1 MVTGSASEA
10 AKIHAVKW
18 YVAAALLGCCLLIMP
33 GPAVPASAARPA
45 PGVKDLTAQ
54 ASDPTAPLVQA
65 QVTYLYSD
73 AIRNGSGSARQLL
86 FEPVIPVPSN
96 QLVPMSQIL
105 RPTVPWLKAPNGKS
119 GLGDINLE
127 HVFVPESHD
136 WGTLG
141 FGYSLTLPTAE
152 HRELGAGKYQAGPAM
167 SVIYYGIKHWQLGGT
182 ATQTWSV
189 AGNGDRDDVTQ
200 FTLQPIINYLHGRWY
215 TGIGDFIWSYDW
227 KNNQG
232 WTIPLGFQ
240 VGRITDIG
248 SQKFNLSVEALWV
261 PIQNGDGASPERGI
275 KFGFVWLLPE

>member
-1 MVTGSASEA
+1 
-10 AKIHAVKW
+10 VKN
-18 YVAAALLGCCLLIMP
+18 
-33 GPAVPASAARPA
+33 
-45 PGVKDLTAQ
+45 LTAQ

-73 AIRNGSGSARQLL
+73 VIRNGSGSAKQFLI
-86 FEPVIPVPSN
+86 EPVIPIPPN
-96 QLVPMSQIL
+96 RLMPIGQIV
-105 RPTVPWLKAPNGKS
+105 RPTVPWLQAPNGKS

-127 HVFVPESHD
+127 HVFVPKSHD
-136 WGTLG
+136 WGALG
-141 FGYSLTLPTAE
+141 FGYSLTLPTAD
-152 HRELGAGKYQAGPAM
+152 HRELGAGKYQVGPAA
-167 SVIYYGIKHWQLGGT
+167 VAVYYGIEHWQLGGT

-200 FTLQPIINYLHGRWY
+200 FTLQPIINYLLGRWY
-215 TGIGDFIWSYDW
+215 IGIGDFIWSYDW
-227 KNNQG
+227 KNNRG

-261 PIQNGDGASPERGI
+261 PIANGNDPSPERGI